1 MVRRLRKVR
10 KMVDSTLRVPPFQ
23 DQGLAP
29 SNESSSPLPSL
40 LLRPITFDPHH
51 GSVRKGPR
59 RVHVVLPRL
68 LFEVGIQH

>member
-1 MVRRLRKVR
+1 
-10 KMVDSTLRVPPFQ
+10 
-23 DQGLAP
+23 
-29 SNESSSPLPSL
+29 
-40 LLRPITFDPHH
+40 LRPITFDPHH

>member
-10 KMVDSTLRVPPFQ
+10 KMIDSTLRVPPFR
-23 DQGLAP
+23 DQGLAR
-29 SNESSSPLPSL
+29 SNQSRSPLPSF

-51 GSVRKGPR
+51 GSVGKGPR